1 LALHSFSEP
10 QINSLLLPR
19 YPARKYVICSE
30 FRCTLGIGLSYIL
43 PLILCIPTYT
53 ALSITTQEIVENKTK
68 YTLYHTDL
76 SEIFKANTTLLQINF
91 WIYAVLIKLLPCC
104 ILTVIS
110 FWLIRTL
117 FNAKKRKQVL
127 RSCECYALTEI
138 GRPRPD
144 ASKSERS
151 ADRTTKMLVAVLI
164 MFLITEF
171 PQGIFAFMIGIK
183 GKYLFLECYQLFGEM
198 MDILALLNGAISFI
212 LYCFMNKM
220 FRRTFGQLFK
230 KRILGWTL
238 STCIHGMY
246 IVKFFLRYKTIVF
259 QGNKLTWNSSKQ
271 ESVDQAYFQKNKN
284 TDHR

>member
-1 LALHSFSEP
+1 
-10 QINSLLLPR
+10 LPR

-30 FRCTLGIGLSYIL
+30 FRCTVGIGLSYIL

-238 STCIHGMY
+238 STCIHG
-246 IVKFFLRYKTIVF
+246 
-259 QGNKLTWNSSKQ
+259 Q
-271 ESVDQAYFQKNKN
+271 
-284 TDHR
+284 